1 MMKFSIEEILKKE
14 VSSEIVKFSVEE
26 ILKKGYKSRDSGNG
40 SCSDSDAVSY
50 SPRSMAPDSP
60 NSDASLSDSSSDEV
74 FVDAADSP
82 LRKRLRT
89 VIVRGQK
96 QRLELFFQRSQY
108 QSRLHL
114 TKISRE
120 LGLPQSALK
129 IWFQNRRAKY
139 RKQGH
144 KVLKQS
150 EPESMSS
157 DLSTS
162 SPDNPEPIAQKS
174 DDLLRRDSHVPCVL
188 PCCAPKSPH
197 VSANPYVCNCFSC
210 IRERMRIVHES
221 IRHRMYGRQNL
232 EPFKNMEQFYA
243 AMTVCCCS
251 RCRLGTFYVQ
261 Y

>member
-1 MMKFSIEEILKKE
+1 MIRLDIFHTSGVSDISLVVLSSTLSHFFSL
-14 VSSEIVKFSVEE
+14 
-26 ILKKGYKSRDSGNG
+26 
-40 SCSDSDAVSY
+40 
-50 SPRSMAPDSP
+50 
-60 NSDASLSDSSSDEV
+60 
-74 FVDAADSP
+74 
-82 LRKRLRT
+82 
-89 VIVRGQK
+89 Q
-96 QRLELFFQRSQY
+96 FQ
-108 QSRLHL
+108 
-114 TKISRE
+114 
-120 LGLPQSALK
+120 

-162 SPDNPEPIAQKS
+162 CPDNPEPIAQKS

-261 Y
+261 YWIHAFHMIWIIHCVRQFRGGNHFFKM